1 MDLLSE
7 LKRLD
12 ETMSPAPL
20 LATVDPKREY
30 AWIREADGTFL
41 HSPLGMNP
49 DDAEGFVALR
59 NLLPAL
65 IASVPSA
72 RERRL
77 EEALRES
84 LNMLVKRGQH
94 AKRCPQVVNG
104 ITPCSCGLDEAITAA
119 RVALEGK

>member
-1 MDLLSE
+1 MFKPIDSELVKDAMNIGSE
-7 LKRLD
+7 LKAQAAPQ
-12 ETMSPAPL
+12 PAS
-20 LATVDPKREY
+20 E
-30 AWIREADGTFL
+30 
-41 HSPLGMNP
+41 
-49 DDAEGFVALR
+49 
-59 NLLPAL
+59 
-65 IASVPSA
+65 